1 MSPVADEVQYVS
13 AKEVRN
19 KGKNRYS
26 NILPGWYTF
35 LNNYHVLASEKVL
48 KYAGC
53 PSKSWNFVITQ
64 DYVPIILCYFQDVY
78 IYLREPFCVNM
89 GGIAV

>member
-1 MSPVADEVQYVS
+1 MLKHMSPVADEVQYVS

-26 NILPGWYTF
+26 NILPGWYIF

-48 KYAGC
+48 KYIKKIIRHIATLVLHK
-53 PSKSWNFVITQ
+53 KSI
-64 DYVPIILCYFQDVY
+64 VY
-78 IYLREPFCVNM
+78 Q
-89 GGIAV
+89 

>member
-1 MSPVADEVQYVS
+1 MLKHMSPVADEAQYMS

-48 KYAGC
+48 KYEGC

-64 DYVPIILCYFQDVY
+64 DYVPVIL
-78 IYLREPFCVNM
+78 
-89 GGIAV
+89 